1 VDVVR
6 FNAAGQRDAAHDIF
20 NAHLPLVRY
29 EQQAGIGLAVR
40 KYVMMRRGILSS
52 DTQRKPA
59 SVLTSRAK
67 EEVEYLLSRIARI
80 DKRAALAPLGA
91 SKNIELPVSAAREVQ
106 EAKQ

>member
-6 FNAAGQRDAAHDIF
+6 FTAAGQRDAAHEIF

-52 DTQRKPA
+52 DAQRKPA
-59 SVLTSRAK
+59 AVLSAPAK
-67 EEVEYLLSRIARI
+67 EEIEYLLSRIAGV
-80 DKRAALAPLGA
+80 DKRAALGPRGA
-91 SKNIELPVSAAREVQ
+91 SKGA
-106 EAKQ
+106 